1 MKHFAETFITN
12 VFVNIIV
19 DSSFQKVVQILV
31 LQGLAQGLRSWYELT
46 NDLVQYVKLV
56 GQ

>member
-19 DSSFQKVVQILV
+19 HSSFQKVVQILV
-31 LQGLAQGLRSWYELT
+31 LHLPAEGLGSWYELT
-46 NDLVQYVKLV
+46 NDLVQNVKLM